1 MKNRLSNS
9 FFRTAA
15 AFALLLSAGSCKD
28 DVALPMQSIALD
40 THAILAPSFGTTLS
54 FEVRANC
61 DWQISVT
68 GDDTSWAQLS
78 RSEATGTATVAVAIG
93 ENATSASRSLT
104 LRVAAK
110 RNAAV
115 AEELNFVQ
123 ASATSEGYL
132 SVPDL
137 RTLAADGDYTVT
149 QEVKLRGIVVSSVQD
164 NNYFENCL
172 ALQSDLKPRCGI
184 TLRTDET
191 LYRNPGEELEI
202 DLKGAVVGVNAE
214 TGVMELKPV
223 SDDRV
228 VRSETTQVTPEA
240 LPVTYA
246 QLASGDYESMYV
258 SLDAQVVVSDLNKVL
273 SDNVTVQTADDE
285 RFTLYARQ
293 NSTFGI
299 DAVPVG
305 SGRLCGIAGV
315 YDGNSVVM
323 PCTAAD
329 FAAMN
334 APRFD
339 GGITLPYVLSIMT
352 RTATNGDGKYVYY
365 SGSNSTGSIDGVSV
379 TAMDGTGANITAKL
393 SSSGGN
399 LGFRYWTES
408 SGHHNLPMK
417 SWQELDQNY
426 ALLTFPLNETIDG
439 PFRFSFG
446 WSASGS
452 APANWYLRYSNDNV
466 TWYTPAPTDGPHF
479 VIPQGKTVGGGKNFF
494 YWTIDIAPQIPLER
508 RGTLYIRISPYDG
521 TRVDRSGAAI
531 GNGGE
536 IRLHS
541 CAVVEKVPAFNT
553 EKPAGAVYFE
563 PFDNLTTG
571 LDYRHGDKL
580 AAMLNFCGSDISVWD
595 AAVKNGLSGTHVRQ
609 RPGYAQIGFVETQ
622 TVAHGSYTNNTGA
635 LMTPAFGASGTLTLS
650 FDAMAYKN
658 TSVFSSSGAK
668 DLKGDLKSVVV
679 EVIGGGTIDGAA
691 KKVVSGLTYTEF
703 NRFSLT
709 IDGATA
715 STAVRFTSEPASGE
729 FSRWFIDNIC
739 VTK

>member
-15 AFALLLSAGSCKD
+15 AFALLLSAGACKD
-28 DVALPMQSIALD
+28 DVALPMQSITLD

-334 APRFD
+334 ALRFD

-541 CAVVEKVPAFNT
+541 CAVVEKVPVFNT

>member
-164 NNYFENCL
+164 NNYYDGCI

-315 YDGNSVVM
+315 YDGNNVVM

-541 CAVVEKVPAFNT
+541 CAVVEKVPVFNT

-658 TSVFSSSGAK
+658 TSVFSTSGAK

>member
-115 AEELNFVQ
+115 AEELKFVQ

-214 TGVMELKPV
+214 TGVMELKLV

-541 CAVVEKVPAFNT
+541 CAVVEKVPVFNT

-563 PFDNLTTG
+563 PFDNLTAG

>member
-1 MKNRLSNS
+1 MKNGLLNS
-9 FFRTAA
+9 FFRMAA
-15 AFALLLSAGSCKD
+15 AFALLLSAGACKD

-40 THAILAPSFGTTLS
+40 THAILAPSFGTTLL

-541 CAVVEKVPAFNT
+541 CAVVEKVPVFNT

-679 EVIGGGTIDGAA
+679 EVIGGGTIDGAV

>member
-15 AFALLLSAGSCKD
+15 AFALLLSAGACKD

-68 GDDTSWAQLS
+68 GDDTSWVQLS

-202 DLKGAVVGVNAE
+202 DLKGTVVGVNAE

-494 YWTIDIAPQIPLER
+494 YWTTDIAPQIPLER

-541 CAVVEKVPAFNT
+541 CAVVEKVPVFNT

>member
-315 YDGNSVVM
+315 YDGNNVVM

>member
-15 AFALLLSAGSCKD
+15 AFALLLSAGACKD

-172 ALQSDLKPRCGI
+172 ALQSDLKPCCGI

>member
-228 VRSETTQVTPEA
+228 VRSEITQVTPEA

>member
-93 ENATSASRSLT
+93 ENVTSASRSLT

-115 AEELNFVQ
+115 AEELKFVQ

-541 CAVVEKVPAFNT
+541 CAVVEKVPVFNT

-658 TSVFSSSGAK
+658 TSVFSTSGAK

>member
-115 AEELNFVQ
+115 AEELKFVQ

-541 CAVVEKVPAFNT
+541 CAVVEKVPVFNT

>member
-172 ALQSDLKPRCGI
+172 ALQSDLKPCCGI

-541 CAVVEKVPAFNT
+541 CAVVEKVPVFNT

>member
-15 AFALLLSAGSCKD
+15 AFALLLSAGACKD

-40 THAILAPSFGTTLS
+40 THAILAPSFGTTLL

-541 CAVVEKVPAFNT
+541 CAVVEKVPVFNT

-679 EVIGGGTIDGAA
+679 EVIGGGTIDGAV

>member
-240 LPVTYA
+240 LLVTYA

-541 CAVVEKVPAFNT
+541 CAVVEKVPIFNT

>member
-115 AEELNFVQ
+115 AEELKFVQ

-137 RTLAADGDYTVT
+137 RALAADGDYTVT

-393 SSSGGN
+393 SSLGGN

-426 ALLTFPLNETIDG
+426 ALLTFPLSETIDG

-541 CAVVEKVPAFNT
+541 CAVVEKVPVFNT

-580 AAMLNFCGSDISVWD
+580 AAMLNFCGSDISFWD

-658 TSVFSSSGAK
+658 TSVFSTSGAK

>member
-15 AFALLLSAGSCKD
+15 AFALLLSAGACKD

-223 SDDRV
+223 SDDRE

-541 CAVVEKVPAFNT
+541 CAVVEKVPVFNT

-563 PFDNLTTG
+563 PFDNLTAG

>member
-15 AFALLLSAGSCKD
+15 AFALLLSAGACKD

-223 SDDRV
+223 SDDQV
-228 VRSETTQVTPEA
+228 VRSETTQVTPGA

-246 QLASGDYESMYV
+246 PLASGDYESMYV

-494 YWTIDIAPQIPLER
+494 YWTTDIAPQIPLER

-541 CAVVEKVPAFNT
+541 CAVVEKVPVFNT

>member
-137 RTLAADGDYTVT
+137 RALAADGDYTVT

-541 CAVVEKVPAFNT
+541 CAVVEKVPVFNT

>member
-78 RSEATGTATVAVAIG
+78 RSEATGTAMVAVAIG

-541 CAVVEKVPAFNT
+541 CAVVEKVPVFNT